1 MPHPVSRHTVA
12 AVALVLPL
20 LSACMGPPRRPGA
33 ALPPR
38 PGSMVAIGGATFE
51 MGTDSSELPALLTR
65 FGTTRTGLFA
75 AEAPKRRVR
84 LESYLMDRFEVTN
97 AEFAAFLERRPEWRP
112 DRIPPRY
119 HNGDYLR
126 NWASALHPSG
136 KGDHPVTFVPWAAAR
151 AYCENVGKRLPTEAE
166 WEYAARGGVKGD
178 AFPWGDTMP
187 DSSSANWSG
196 ARIGGTAPVGRFPPN
211 GYGLY
216 DMAGNV
222 WEWVQDPWEAAGSDG
237 QQRYGIRGGSWEAA
251 AVNLRVR
258 YRDSHPATAASAN
271 VGFRC
276 ARPGTMPRGGGPSRR

>member
-1 MPHPVSRHTVA
+1 
-12 AVALVLPL
+12 
-20 LSACMGPPRRPGA
+20 
-33 ALPPR
+33 
-38 PGSMVAIGGATFE
+38 MVAIAGATFE
-51 MGTDSSELPALLTR
+51 MGTDSAEFPALLAR
-65 FGTTRTGLFA
+65 FGTSRTALLA
-75 AEAPKRRVR
+75 AEAPRRRVR

-119 HNGDYLR
+119 HNGEYLR
-126 NWASALHPSG
+126 HWASALYPSG

-151 AYCENVGKRLPTEAE
+151 AYCESAGKRLPTEAE
-166 WEYAARGGVKGD
+166 WEYAARGGAKGD
-178 AFPWGDTMP
+178 AFPWGETLP

-196 ARIGGTAPVGRFPPN
+196 ASLGGTAPVGRYPPN

-222 WEWVQDPWEAAGSDG
+222 WEFTADEWPTGSDG
-237 QQRYGIRGGSWEAA
+237 VERYGIRGGSYGAA

-258 YRDSHPATAASAN
+258 FRDSHPATGAGPH

-276 ARPGTMPRGGGPSRR
+276 ARDG